1 MRKIRTM
8 LIVMQLLLLLS
19 ATVWAGESVSSEER
33 FSFLGERKG
42 FYYYGGETNIVYQGD
57 NQHLWLKLIP
67 GDLGRE
73 RLTQQGDFQAAL
85 FNENQKMDS
94 ILCRVAIT
102 EKDGVKV
109 AQVEEQTYYD
119 QSANV
124 MAHWVRSEAIN
135 QGEKPVVQFIANEC
149 TSFLDA
155 YFNFYVSIFGRN
167 ESDADLANGESR
179 QNTTQSL
186 REGARD

>member
-1 MRKIRTM
+1 
-8 LIVMQLLLLLS
+8 MQLLLLLS
-19 ATVWAGESVSSEER
+19 ATVWAGESVSSDEQ
-33 FSFLGERKG
+33 FSFLGEHSG
-42 FYYYGGETNIVYQGD
+42 FYYYGGATDIVYQGD

-73 RLTQQGDFQAAL
+73 RLAQLRDFQAAF
-85 FNENQKMDS
+85 FNEKQKIDS

-102 EKDGVKV
+102 EKDDIKV
-109 AQVEEQTYYD
+109 AQVEEQIYYD

-135 QGEKPVVQFIANEC
+135 QGDKPVVQFIANEC

-155 YFNFYVSIFGRN
+155 YFKFYGSTTIGGN
-167 ESDADLANGESR
+167 ESNADLANGGICHK
-179 QNTTQSL
+179 TTQCLSK
-186 REGARD
+186 GARD